1 MKPLSTEALTPEQL
15 ALVISIADRIK
26 SLVTPIKQLAKK
38 EIDIYDAATVGL
50 LAVFNP
56 ITLLALLVFGG

>member
-26 SLVTPIKQLAKK
+26 PLVTPIKQLAKK
-38 EIDIYDAATVGL
+38 EAGIYDAATIGL